1 MPPACAGGIFG
12 LIRPQTGQNLMI
24 LNLPSGEAGLIMM
37 QILKGGLSVT
47 NSASS
52 TLKTVLLVLF
62 RVLFTGFALYSVY
75 FIFSNSLEIGSV
87 SSARS
92 GEVTALLNRFL
103 SGAGLPTLTQGM
115 VRKLAHFAEFFVSGF
130 WFTLCLRVYTRH
142 YIRHISWP
150 LLLGLLIANTDEFIQ
165 LYVSG
170 RSSSVRDVWIDF
182 GGVCVG
188 VGCALLL
195 LLVCS
200 CVWYLLGLGRKKT

>member
-1 MPPACAGGIFG
+1 MTHST
-12 LIRPQTGQNLMI
+12 Q
-24 LNLPSGEAGLIMM
+24 
-37 QILKGGLSVT
+37 
-47 NSASS
+47 S
-52 TLKTVLLVLF
+52 TLKTILLVLF
-62 RVLFTGFALYSVY
+62 RVLFTFFAIYSVY
-75 FIFSNSLEIGSV
+75 FIFSNSLEIGAV

-92 GEVTALLNRFL
+92 EEVTATLNQFL
-103 SGAGLPTLTQGM
+103 SGAGLPTLTQM
-115 VRKLAHFAEFFVSGF
+115 VVRKMAHFAEFFVSGF

-165 LYVSG
+165 LYVAG

-188 VGCALLL
+188 VGIALLI

-200 CVWYLLGLGRKKT
+200 CVWYLLGFGRKRT

>member
-1 MPPACAGGIFG
+1 MTENA
-12 LIRPQTGQNLMI
+12 T
-24 LNLPSGEAGLIMM
+24 
-37 QILKGGLSVT
+37 
-47 NSASS
+47 S

-75 FIFSNSLEIGSV
+75 FIFSNSMEIGSV

-92 GEVTALLNRFL
+92 QQVTAMLNEFL
-103 SGAGLPTLTQGM
+103 SGVGLPTLTQAL
-115 VRKLAHFAEFFVSGF
+115 VRKLAHFAEFMVTGF
-130 WFTLCLRVYTRH
+130 WFMLCLRVYTRH

-182 GGVCVG
+182 GGVCMG
-188 VGCALLL
+188 VLCALLI

-200 CVWYLLGLGRKKT
+200 CIWYLLGFGRKKS